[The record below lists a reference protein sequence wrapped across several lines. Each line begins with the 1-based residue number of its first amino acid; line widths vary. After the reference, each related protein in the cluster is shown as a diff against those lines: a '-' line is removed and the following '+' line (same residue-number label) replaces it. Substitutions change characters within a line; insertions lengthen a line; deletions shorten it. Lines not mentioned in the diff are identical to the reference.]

1 MNWIVLIIGAGG
13 IGGLIG
19 AIVTKLLDIF
29 WLQKMIGER
38 ERKRWLRDRRLR
50 AFSKL
55 SREFMSFRLYKKET
69 TDTYNPF
76 ELRGIASESI
86 LLIEEDEDLV
96 RRIEGFIARLDALYK
111 GGVGNEKERELEYNR
126 LFEESREIVNAF
138 RDILIEKNLN

>member
-1 MNWIVLIIGAGG
+1 MNWIGLIIGAGG

-55 SREFMSFRLYKKET
+55 SREFM
-69 TDTYNPF
+69 
-76 ELRGIASESI
+76 
-86 LLIEEDEDLV
+86 
-96 RRIEGFIARLDALYK
+96 
-111 GGVGNEKERELEYNR
+111 
-126 LFEESREIVNAF
+126 
-138 RDILIEKNLN
+138 